1 MHASSEH
8 SGLLPVGNG
17 LYLRQGSSTSFNT
30 SRESRVDHSAPNLIL
45 VFGWMG
51 GTLFGLSRYN
61 KVYAETYPNATQI
74 IIQSD
79 PLLFWKSNQMRM
91 KKLLPLAEILEAH
104 GCVGIPSETHK
115 NIPPKILVHS
125 GAIQMLTLGNLLYA
139 RLDSSI
145 NPEARQ
151 MPRVSAVVFD
161 SCPGTASL
169 WRTVQAFSA
178 ALHPILRVPTL
189 ILVTFFYGIIAI
201 VKQWLLGIQPISER
215 LKEGLLRN
223 GPEGGVLPWMDE
235 KTPRMY
241 VCSKKDEII
250 PIDQTEE
257 HVNEARRRGL
267 NARIEVYENTP
278 HVAHAK
284 SYPERYW
291 GAVRA
296 LWASAVEDM

>member
-1 MHASSEH
+1 
-8 SGLLPVGNG
+8 
-17 LYLRQGSSTSFNT
+17 
-30 SRESRVDHSAPNLIL
+30 
-45 VFGWMG
+45 
-51 GTLFGLSRYN
+51 
-61 KVYAETYPNATQI
+61 
-74 IIQSD
+74 
-79 PLLFWKSNQMRM
+79 
-91 KKLLPLAEILEAH
+91 
-104 GCVGIPSETHK
+104 
-115 NIPPKILVHS
+115 
-125 GAIQMLTLGNLLYA
+125 
-139 RLDSSI
+139 
-145 NPEARQ
+145 
-151 MPRVSAVVFD
+151 
-161 SCPGTASL
+161 
-169 WRTVQAFSA
+169 
-178 ALHPILRVPTL
+178 PILRVPTL